1 MLHRHHHHRNHN
13 ECDEIMCGF
22 SLYNKLLKKAGIP
35 LSHVGFRMHYT
46 YVQFS
51 HDVTRRALTA
61 KHRKSHDSAFCVCSG
76 ATYYCDNWRW
86 SVLLFLLKQD
96 QNRQTIRSINL
107 FEGKMSYLTIRSGM
121 NWFILASMMY
131 FFFVQ
136 IYPRR
141 NSFTFDILV
150 IINSE
155 VLNIASPTLIN
166 FVYRQIFLYSRY
178 LLL

>member
-22 SLYNKLLKKAGIP
+22 SLYNKLLKKACIP

-107 FEGKMSYLTIRSGM
+107 FKGKDVLSHVTHYKIWNELVYLGVNDVLFLCSNILTTK
-121 NWFILASMMY
+121 FIYIWHFA
-131 FFFVQ
+131 
-136 IYPRR
+136 
-141 NSFTFDILV
+141 T
-150 IINSE
+150 INSE

-166 FVYRQIFLYSRY
+166 LVYRQIFLYSR
-178 LLL
+178 